1 TFTLTD
7 PSGMVVDTEAV
18 TVAGNGTYPTPT
30 GFLPSAAGTYQWV
43 ASYSGDDNNDAV
55 ASGLGDEAAQ
65 AWPATPRTPARARPT
80 VAEGGGVRLTDS
92 ATLAGGFNPTGTITF
107 TLFAP
112 GGGPVDMETVTVNGN
127 GTYPT
132 PTGFV
137 PTMAG
142 IYHWMASYSGD
153 DNNVAV
159 ASDLGD
165 EPEQVDPATPTITT
179 LAGPTVVVGSGAVL
193 TEDPNSAGGGKAT
206 GADGRRLPEQKRQR
220 G

>member
-1 TFTLTD
+1 
-7 PSGMVVDTEAV
+7 
-18 TVAGNGTYPTPT
+18 
-30 GFLPSAAGTYQWV
+30 
-43 ASYSGDDNNDAV
+43 
-55 ASGLGDEAAQ
+55 
-65 AWPATPRTPARARPT
+65 
-80 VAEGGGVRLTDS
+80 
-92 ATLAGGFNPTGTITF
+92 
-107 TLFAP
+107 
-112 GGGPVDMETVTVNGN
+112 METVTVNGN

-193 TEDPNSAGGGKAT
+193 TDMADLTGGLNPTGSITCTLPDPS
-206 GADGRRLPEQKRQR
+206 
-220 G
+220 